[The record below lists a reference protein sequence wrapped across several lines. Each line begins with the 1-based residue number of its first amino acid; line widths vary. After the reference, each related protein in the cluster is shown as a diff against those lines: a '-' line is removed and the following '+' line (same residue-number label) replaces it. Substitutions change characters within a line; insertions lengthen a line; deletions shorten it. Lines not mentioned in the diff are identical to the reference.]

1 MDLEGGQGDLEEALG
16 DLGGILEGSYLGRI
30 LAESWGI
37 LGGPWL
43 GGILRGFGGILGRSW
58 RDLGAFWGIL
68 GILACRWEV
77 LRWILG
83 GSLRD
88 LGTFWVDLGVS
99 WGYLWGI
106 LG

>member
-43 GGILRGFGGILGRSW
+43 GGRGVLGGFW
-58 RDLGAFWGIL
+58 EDLGGTL
-68 GILACRWEV
+68 GL
-77 LRWILG
+77 
-83 GSLRD
+83 
-88 LGTFWVDLGVS
+88 FGVS
-99 WGYLWGI
+99 WGSWPVDGKF
-106 LG
+106 